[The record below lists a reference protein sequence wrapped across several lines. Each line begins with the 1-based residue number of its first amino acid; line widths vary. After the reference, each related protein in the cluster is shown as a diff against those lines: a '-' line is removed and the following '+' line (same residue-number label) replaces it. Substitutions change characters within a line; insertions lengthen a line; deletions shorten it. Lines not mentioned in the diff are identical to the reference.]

1 MLFEHYML
9 KPLHENKM
17 ISVSEE
23 ILEDYK
29 NMHMVAGSAGDKGI
43 NPSII
48 NEYRAV
54 HHRVRLNERI
64 KATSTIQ
71 DIMISW
77 DIPNDIVR
85 LKELEEQ
92 FATCGVSFPILNQKT
107 VEKFS

>member
-1 MLFEHYML
+1 MLFEHYLL

-17 ISVSEE
+17 ISLSGE

-77 DIPNDIVR
+77 DIPKDNER
-85 LKELEEQ
+85 LKQLEKQ
-92 FATCGVSFPILNQKT
+92 FASRGVLFPLLNQKT